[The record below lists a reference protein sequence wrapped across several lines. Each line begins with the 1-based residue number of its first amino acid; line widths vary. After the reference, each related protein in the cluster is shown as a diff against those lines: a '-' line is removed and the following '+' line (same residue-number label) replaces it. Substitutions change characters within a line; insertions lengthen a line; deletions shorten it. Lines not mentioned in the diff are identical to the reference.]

1 MSLRMSALAVV
12 VVLGVGCVNS
22 DVDPPQ
28 VGGVQQDVLTCDE
41 FMCGTN
47 SPEIAEFGFWEL
59 NLPTPR
65 TLSLPNNVGLRV
77 IAFFQGGVR
86 YLPQVS
92 GGKLTASRTSSSGAT
107 VTLSGSALVGGYFG
121 LANGSRTFEMMVTE
135 VSTVASW
142 AQRVGAPQVML
153 ETYRLDWTELVN
165 NQPGRFQNVCKN
177 APIREPSDLLGMAG
191 QDIYHALL
199 FEGDRIDA
207 AKKLDTSV
215 DSSWMN
221 LGCAGSA
228 LAKMALTGHTQAAA
242 NAKTFDTTLAER
254 QTMLKMLTADYCNDG
269 TPFTVA
275 GQPLNWADDGRTM
288 KMMALTASPPRPVV
302 REGRWGPEGPLCL
315 DHARVDLAW
324 TPLGE
329 ATFGLTPSVWSQMHT
344 HCPAKVIPQCAGTAL
359 GTDGAHLISAVE
371 PNPHP

>member
-1 MSLRMSALAVV
+1 MSALAVV
-12 VVLGVGCVNS
+12 VFGVGCVNG

-47 SPEIAEFGFWEL
+47 SPQIAEFGFWEL
-59 NLPTPR
+59 NLPSLR
-65 TLSLPNNVGLRV
+65 TTSLANNVGLRV

-92 GGKLTASRTSSSGAT
+92 GGKLTASRTTSSGAT

-121 LANGSRTFEMMVTE
+121 LANGNRTFELMVVE

-142 AQRVGAPQVML
+142 AQQVGAPQATL

-165 NQPGRFQNVCKN
+165 NLPGRFQNVCKN

-191 QDIYHALL
+191 QDIYHTLL

-207 AKKLDTSV
+207 VQKLDTAV
-215 DSSWMN
+215 DTSWFN

-242 NAKTFDTTLAER
+242 NAKTFVTTLPER
-254 QTMLKMLTADYCNDG
+254 QTMLKMLTGDYCGDG
-269 TPFTVA
+269 KPFTVA
-275 GQPLNWADDGRTM
+275 GQPLNWADDHGTM
-288 KMMALTASPPRPVV
+288 KLTALQFQPPQPLVL
-302 REGRWGPEGPLCL
+302 EARWTPTGAACL
-315 DHARVDLAW
+315 DHPRVDVHPTTNSIA
-324 TPLGE
+324 
-329 ATFGLTPSVWSQMHT
+329 AFGTEVYNQVLS
-344 HCPAKVIPQCAGTAL
+344 HCRLPTCADSGF
-359 GTDGAHLISAVE
+359 GTDGYHLVTATV
-371 PNPHP
+371 PL